1 MTSMKTLRP
10 IVSVVLTLALTAPAW
25 AGAPTDTA
33 RQYTDQVLKIMQ
45 DPVLNADDK
54 RLERRATVRKVAIQV
69 FDLEETAKRA
79 LGRHWRERTPAERA
93 EFVDLFA
100 DLLERTYIGKIDLYG
115 GEQIK
120 YVSESVDGDNAIVR
134 AKIITRRG
142 TEVPVD
148 AKMLRKSDRWYIYDI
163 SLENLSLIG
172 NYRAQFDQ
180 ILRTSSFQELVR
192 RLKDKNSAFANEGGS
207 RATRA
212 KP

>member
-1 MTSMKTLRP
+1 MKTLRP
-10 IVSVVLTLALTAPAW
+10 VMAVVLMFMLAPSAW
-25 AGAPTDTA
+25 AGAPTETA

-45 DPVLNADDK
+45 DPALNTDDK
-54 RLERRATVRKVAIQV
+54 RLERRAAVRKVAIQV

-120 YVSESVDGDNAIVR
+120 YISESIDDDIAIVR
-134 AKIITRRG
+134 AKIMTRRG

-148 AKMLRKSDRWYIYDI
+148 AKMLKKGDRWYMYDVSVENI
-163 SLENLSLIG
+163 SLVG

-180 ILRTSSFQELVR
+180 IIRTSSFSELVR
-192 RLKDKNSAFANEGGS
+192 RLKDKNSAFANEGGTRPS
-207 RATRA
+207 RA

>member
-1 MTSMKTLRP
+1 MKTVRLAAV
-10 IVSVVLTLALTAPAW
+10 IVLTLGLTMPVW
-25 AGAPTDTA
+25 AGPPTDQV

-45 DPVLNADDK
+45 DSTLRAPDK
-54 RLERRATVRKVAIQV
+54 RFERRAAVRKVAIQV
-69 FDLEETAKRA
+69 FDVEETAKRA

-115 GEQIK
+115 GEQIR
-120 YVSESVDGDNAIVR
+120 YVNESVDGDHAIVR
-134 AKIITRRG
+134 ARIITKRD

-148 AKMLRKSDRWYIYDI
+148 AKMLRKADRWAIYDI
-163 SLENLSLIG
+163 AIENISLIG

-180 ILRTSSFQELVR
+180 IIRTASYPELVR
-192 RLKDKNSAFANEGGS
+192 RLKDKNSSMAEDS
-207 RATRA
+207 PPSTRV

>member
-1 MTSMKTLRP
+1 MHPMTTVRCA
-10 IVSVVLTLALTAPAW
+10 ALVALVIGFAAPAW
-25 AGAPTDTA
+25 AGAPTEQV

-45 DPVLNADDK
+45 DPAFQSTDK
-54 RLERRATVRKVAIQV
+54 RFERRAAVRKVAIQV
-69 FDLEETAKRA
+69 FDVEETAKRA

-115 GEQIK
+115 GEQVK
-120 YVSESVDGDNAIVR
+120 YVSEVIDGDNAIVR
-134 AKIITRRG
+134 ARILTRRG

-148 AKMLRKSDRWYIYDI
+148 AKLLRKGDRWYMYDVSVENI
-163 SLENLSLIG
+163 SLVG

-180 ILRTSSFQELVR
+180 IIRTASYPELVR
-192 RLKDKNSAFANEGGS
+192 RLKERHIAEDGVPPA
-207 RATRA
+207 RA